1 MFFKKVFLKIS
12 PNSQENTCAGI
23 SFSVKFQAC
32 RGFYFSKV
40 AGWKSATLLKM
51 RLRLR
56 AACKFTEKQASTQV
70 FSCKFLRNFH
80 EKLFCRTPPGHCF
93 LMLHLISGIIN
104 KRKNKRRSGYFRY
117 HPVFFCIFDNF
128 YCRDCKRAK
137 FSTNWKGQTGI
148 LKFVTRAFSYSVPNQ
163 TMQNL
168 WNTSLKTSTYDK
180 LLRTL
185 MIPMNDL
192 ISRSSVRYGILR

>member
-1 MFFKKVFLKIS
+1 MFLKIS

-93 LMLHLISGIIN
+93 LMLHLISEIIN

-128 YCRDCKRAK
+128 YCRDLKEQNFQQTEKVKQVSWNLLHALLVIAFRIKRCKT
-137 FSTNWKGQTGI
+137 FEIHLWKPQLT
-148 LKFVTRAFSYSVPNQ
+148 
-163 TMQNL
+163 
-168 WNTSLKTSTYDK
+168 
-180 LLRTL
+180 
-185 MIPMNDL
+185 
-192 ISRSSVRYGILR
+192 ISSWER